1 MLGIAGWLAVILF
14 LLLASLGFALAALKK
29 KQQEPAL
36 AEAEGAGSPPLAASD
51 ADLVSQI
58 IANEKATWE
67 ATKNK
72 DRSALAAFLAE
83 DYREVS
89 GNGVRGKAEA
99 IQTLEEGVVTDYWME
114 DVRVAEHD
122 KQVAVITYKVRIEGI
137 YKGQRFPPKSYY
149 TTSIWMNRDGKWQAV
164 LTWAPN

>member
-1 MLGIAGWLAVILF
+1 MLGIAGWLAIILI
-14 LLLASLGFALAALKK
+14 LLLASLGFALVALKWK
-29 KQQEPAL
+29 HQEPGLIEAQAL
-36 AEAEGAGSPPLAASD
+36 GSPQLAASD

-72 DRSALAAFLAE
+72 DGSVLAAFLAE
-83 DYREVS
+83 DYKEVS
-89 GNGVRGKAEA
+89 ANGVRGKPEA
-99 IQTLEEGVVTDYWME
+99 IKSLEEGVVTDYWMD

-137 YKGQRFPPKSYY
+137 YKGQRFPTKSYY

-164 LTWAPN
+164 LTWAPT